1 MAEEETEELV
11 FGIWEREDFMDSLV
25 FSLFAALVGFL
36 TAFLYKA
43 VSTYLEGHSWYGEV
57 KK

>member
-25 FSLFAALVGFL
+25 FSLFAAVVGFL

-43 VSTYLEGHSWYGEV
+43 VSTYLE
-57 KK
+57 